1 MSGWL
6 SGPRETIMM
15 PMSAPPADF
24 FDSDL
29 SSLTWL
35 QGWYMSNCDGD
46 WEHGYGVAIE
56 TLDNPGWM
64 VRLELTG
71 TPLDGRTFER
81 FEYQRDEHDWLQM
94 WLEDGALRVACGP
107 LNLSEGLFRFR
118 EWAQQR

>member
-1 MSGWL
+1 
-6 SGPRETIMM
+6 MM
-15 PMSAPPADF
+15 LPMSAPPADF
-24 FDSDL
+24 FDSDQ

-35 QGWYMSNCDGD
+35 QAWYMSNCDGD
-46 WEHGYGVAIE
+46 WEHGYGVTIE

-64 VRLELTG
+64 VRLELAG
-71 TPLDGRTFER
+71 TPLAARTFDR